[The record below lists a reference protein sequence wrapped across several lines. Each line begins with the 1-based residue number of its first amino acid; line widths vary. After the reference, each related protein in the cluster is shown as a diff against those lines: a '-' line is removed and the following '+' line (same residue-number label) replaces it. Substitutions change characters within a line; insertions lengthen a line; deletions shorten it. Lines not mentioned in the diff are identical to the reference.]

1 MVSNPCFEVKIDTLA
16 SDSVETSCPIEVDPT
31 MAIGVPDLADSV
43 SDNRT
48 LYIVILHVPAVP
60 LAPLTLTLPPL
71 MSAVKVANGVNS
83 AFVMIVLNSV
93 MNASV
98 PSWTTNNS
106 VDETSLVVVLLIDT
120 KYLQYSIFFPM
131 VEVKLFNQ

>member
-43 SDNRT
+43 SDKST

-60 LAPLTLTLPPL
+60 LEPRTLTFPPL
-71 MSAVKVANGVNS
+71 MSAVNVASGVNS
-83 AFVMIVLNSV
+83 AFVMIVLYSW

-98 PSWTTNNS
+98 PSCMTSNS
-106 VDETSLVVVLLIDT
+106 VEETSLEVVLLIDT
-120 KYLQYSIFFPM
+120 NDLVSIY
-131 VEVKLFNQ
+131 